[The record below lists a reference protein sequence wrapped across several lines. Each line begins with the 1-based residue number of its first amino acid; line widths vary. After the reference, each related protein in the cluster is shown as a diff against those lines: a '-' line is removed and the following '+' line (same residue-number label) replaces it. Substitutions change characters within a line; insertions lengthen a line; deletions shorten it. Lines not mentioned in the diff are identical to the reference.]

1 MTRHL
6 EGVASCLTISNFQS
20 VQSPPAAASFA
31 AVLAALG
38 QEEFFFDPESRAAG
52 FGTGDVTGLL
62 IFEAALGP
70 SRLHLC
76 FSASS
81 AAQVAAAYA
90 AGLKAGGRDN
100 GGPGYRENYAP
111 GYYAAFVF
119 DPDGNNIEFLYRDP
133 QMQRA

>member
-1 MTRHL
+1 MFDHI
-6 EGVASCLTISNFQS
+6 EFPVGTIATSRGF
-20 VQSPPAAASFA
+20 FA

-38 QEEFFFDPESRAAG
+38 HEEFFFDQDSGAAG

-70 SRLHLC
+70 RRLHLC

-81 AAQVAAAYA
+81 VAQVAAAYA
-90 AGLKAGGRDN
+90 AGLTAGGRDN
-100 GGPGYRENYAP
+100 GGPGYREDYAP

-133 QMQRA
+133 QMQGA